1 MAPSAA
7 PMPMPYGGPQ
17 QMMPPPQGNYGPP
30 GDYCPPDWVQ
40 QYQNGTAYKS
50 SLGRRKVF
58 EGGYVRTEYLNWN
71 IGNPGD
77 TLFGAPVLNN
87 QDPRQ
92 PFVATDP
99 FGTVLGLAIVPSAEQ
114 MQLDSNNGF
123 RGTIGAEFVNGG
135 AMELGAFVLA
145 PTTSGFT
152 YGNLLTQGLLV
163 GTSTFVG
170 GKLANNIE
178 FYNDYYQAT
187 YRSQVWGAEGNFLL
201 DYDRSGLIEFRPL
214 VGFKYVSLNEK
225 LHQRGNF
232 KDLILIF
239 DTTTDIE
246 STTYNNLYGPQIGFR
261 TEIVTQY
268 FTLGVEPKL
277 AVTANTMIANV
288 RTRNFRSVS
297 DGEVSTSQHF
307 TGVSPIFEVGA
318 YGVIPITKYASL
330 RVGYNLMYLL
340 NVTRPEDNI
349 YYNDNGPLPI
359 PPDVVVSA
367 TLHDLAIQGLTLG
380 AEFHW

>member
-1 MAPSAA
+1 
-7 PMPMPYGGPQ
+7 MPGGPPPMQ
-17 QMMPPPQGNYGPP
+17 YNAPPPASYGE
-30 GDYCPPDWVQ
+30 YCPPDWAQ
-40 QYQNGTAYKS
+40 QYQQGS
-50 SLGRRKVF
+50 SRLGRRKVY
-58 EGGYVRTEYLNWN
+58 EGGYVRLEYLNWN

-77 TLFGAPVLNN
+77 TLLGAPVLNN
-87 QDPRQ
+87 QDPRV

-99 FGTVLGLAIVPSAEQ
+99 FGGVLGLAIVPDASPF
-114 MQLDSNNGF
+114 QLESNNGF
-123 RGTIGAEFVNGG
+123 RGTIGAEFVTGG
-135 AMELGAFVLA
+135 TMELGAFVLA

-152 YGNLLTQGLLV
+152 YGNLLSQNLLV

-187 YRSQVWGAEGNFLL
+187 YHSQLWGAEGNFLF
-201 DYDRSGLIEFRPL
+201 DFDRSGLIEFRPL
-214 VGFKYVSLNEK
+214 AGFRYVSLNEK

-232 KDLILIF
+232 KDLILLF

-268 FTLGVEPKL
+268 FTLGVEPKF
-277 AVTANTMIANV
+277 AVTANTQIASV

-297 DGEVSTSQHF
+297 DGEVSTSQHL
-307 TGVSPIFEVGA
+307 TSVSPIFEVGA
-318 YGVIPITKYASL
+318 YGTIRLTKYASL

-359 PPDVVVSA
+359 KPDVVVSA
-367 TLHDLAIQGLTLG
+367 THHDLAIQGLTVG
-380 AEFHW
+380 AEFRW